1 MVAASFG
8 AFEAIGETG
17 KASNWHGFPSWLSR
31 HSELYTPQ
39 VFLIGTEPFGPD
51 PSTLIGA
58 MDLSCAPARWG
69 RNLEA
74 GEGHSAANRCWDWS
88 WMNPEMSCFEQSTPR
103 TGDEKL
109 STAMRRLLDFLWQE
123 WKGLQMQIESL
134 NTELEQIASSD
145 PSCVRLQTDP
155 GSGSL
160 GLDCGRIGHRERRG
174 FQKRTGVCGLAGT
187 GAVLEYPGPD
197 LVRRDRTRRH
207 LSFRTVRALASM
219 MYGMPP
225 N

>member
-1 MVAASFG
+1 
-8 AFEAIGETG
+8 
-17 KASNWHGFPSWLSR
+17 
-31 HSELYTPQ
+31 
-39 VFLIGTEPFGPD
+39 LIGTEPFGPD

-145 PSCVRLQTDP
+145 PSCVRLQQIP
-155 GSGSL
+155 GVGPWSRLRSYRPSGTARLSKKDGSL
-160 GLDCGRIGHRERRG
+160 RPGWDWCRTRVPRSRPCAKGQNTTAPVISDSPRAGVDDVWYASKLRRG
-174 FQKRTGVCGLAGT
+174 IRVTSFSREMIASTGPLIDGQEKRQ
-187 GAVLEYPGPD
+187 E
-197 LVRRDRTRRH
+197 
-207 LSFRTVRALASM
+207 
-219 MYGMPP
+219 
-225 N
+225 